1 MLGRVMAVDYALA
14 TLCEA
19 ISAMCGGLLQDKAGW
34 SPEAVSYT
42 MSIIAISTLILWTKY
57 FFGVRL

>member
-34 SPEAVSYT
+34 SPESVSYT
-42 MSIIAISTLILWTKY
+42 MSMVALSTLVLWARY
-57 FFGVRL
+57 FYGVRL